1 MVSKS
6 PQLIYILLLMR
17 WLAAP
22 LVAMMP
28 LTASADCVVLLH
40 GLARTENSMLIM
52 GEALKTQ
59 GYRVIN
65 VGYPSRKAP
74 IEALVAQT
82 LPGAVAS
89 CGKNRVHFVTHS
101 LGGILVRAWLQD
113 NRPRT
118 MGRVVMMGPPNQGSA
133 LVDAFGDLGAFQ
145 WLNGPAGLQLGTG
158 PRGVPNQLELPR
170 FELGVIAGS
179 RSLNPIYSSF
189 IDGQDDGKVSVDST
203 RIVGMDDHI
212 ILPVTHTF
220 MMLNPLVISQVKE
233 FLATGQFDHELSLGA
248 VFKQALRRK

>member
-1 MVSKS
+1 MASKS
-6 PQLIYILLLMR
+6 PTLIYILRVMK

-22 LVAMMP
+22 LLAMMP

-40 GLARTENSMLIM
+40 GLARTEASMRIL
-52 GEALKTQ
+52 GEALVMQ

-74 IEALVAQT
+74 IEELVALT
-82 LPGAVAS
+82 LPPAVKA

-113 NRPRT
+113 NRPQT

-133 LVDAFGDLGAFQ
+133 LVDAFGDLGPFQ
-145 WLNGPAGLQLGTG
+145 WMNGPAGLQLGTG
-158 PRGVPNQLELPR
+158 PDGVPNQLELPR

-189 IDGQDDGKVSVDST
+189 IDGQDDGKVSVSST
-203 RIVGMDDHI
+203 RIIGMDDHI
-212 ILPVTHTF
+212 VLPVTHTF
-220 MMLNPLVISQVKE
+220 MMLNPLVIAQVKE
-233 FLATGQFDHELSLGA
+233 FLATGQFDHELNLGTLI
-248 VFKQALRRK
+248 KQSLRRK

>member
-1 MVSKS
+1 MN
-6 PQLIYILLLMR
+6 LILSVMK

-22 LVAMMP
+22 LLAMMP

-40 GLARTENSMLIM
+40 GLARTETSMLIL
-52 GEALKTQ
+52 GEALKAQ

-74 IEALVAQT
+74 IEELVAQT
-82 LPGAVAS
+82 LPGAVAE
-89 CGKNRVHFVTHS
+89 CGDNRVHFVTHS

-113 NRPRT
+113 NRPDI

-133 LVDAFGDLGAFQ
+133 LVDAFGDMGAFQ
-145 WLNGPAGLQLGTG
+145 WMNGPAGMQLGTG
-158 PRGVPNQLELPR
+158 PEGVPTRLELPR

-189 IDGQDDGKVSVDST
+189 IDGQDDGKVSVNST

-212 ILPVTHTF
+212 VLPVTHTF
-220 MMLNPLVISQVKE
+220 MMLNPLVIAQVKE

-248 VFKQALRRK
+248 VLKQSLQRK

>member
-1 MVSKS
+1 MK
-6 PQLIYILLLMR
+6 

-22 LVAMMP
+22 LWAMMP

-40 GLARTENSMLIM
+40 GLARTENSMLIL
-52 GEALKTQ
+52 GEALKAQ

-74 IEALVAQT
+74 IEELVAQT
-82 LPGAVAS
+82 LPDAVAE
-89 CGKNRVHFVTHS
+89 CGDNRVHFVTHS
-101 LGGILVRAWLQD
+101 LGGILVRAWLQ
-113 NRPRT
+113 NTRPQT

-133 LVDAFGDLGAFQ
+133 LVDAFGDMGAFQ
-145 WLNGPAGLQLGTG
+145 WMNGPAGLQLGTG
-158 PRGVPNQLELPR
+158 PDGVPTQLDLPG

-179 RSLNPIYSSF
+179 RSLNPISSRF

-220 MMLNPLVISQVKE
+220 MMLNPLVIAQVRE
-233 FLATGQFDHELSLGA
+233 FLATGQFDHDLSIGA
-248 VFKQALRRK
+248 VLKQSLRRK